1 MKNVKIYA
9 YLAVVFVTL
18 TWGVSPV
25 ITKYMLGTYSAGMQR
40 LIAAIFASISLGV
53 IANKKLKNIDQSYVK
68 FALPVGLCFSL
79 AVLLE
84 GVALQFTTPAKSTFY
99 GNVTCIVVPVC
110 MAIFARVKPNF
121 LKISAGVLCALGFGV
136 IVFGDTISG
145 GIPSFSLGDGLTLL
159 SGLFY
164 GVVVALIG
172 TWGKDKDSLL
182 LTFLEFCTCI
192 PVCLI
197 YVIFFDKVSFSWAAG
212 DLAIVIGMA
221 IVVQGVCWW
230 MRNFAVRN
238 IDAGFVAIVTSMS
251 TVVSGVV
258 SICTGMDVF
267 TWSLLIGGL
276 VCVAAAVV
284 SGLSDKEKPLKNV
297 LDKKD

>member
-9 YLAVVFVTL
+9 YAATIFVTL

-40 LIAAIFASISLGV
+40 LIAAIFASVSLAV
-53 IANKKLKNIDQSYVK
+53 IANKKLKNIDKSYIK

-84 GVALQFTTPAKSTFY
+84 GVALRFTTPAKSTFY

-110 MAIFARVKPNF
+110 MAIFARVKPN
-121 LKISAGVLCALGFGV
+121 LMKIMAGVLCALGFGV
-136 IVFGDTISG
+136 IVFGDTIGG

-164 GVVVALIG
+164 GIVVASIG

-182 LTFLEFCTCI
+182 LTFLEFCMCI
-192 PVCLI
+192 PVCLV
-197 YVIFFDKVSFSWAAG
+197 YVIFFEEVSFSWAVG
-212 DLAIVIGMA
+212 DLAIIIGTA

-230 MRNFAVRN
+230 MRNFAVRT

-251 TVVSGVV
+251 TVVSSVV

-267 TWSLLIGGL
+267 TWSLLVGGL
-276 VCVAAAVV
+276 ICVAAAIV
-284 SGLSDKEKPLKNV
+284 SGFSDREKKLPLADEKS
-297 LDKKD
+297 